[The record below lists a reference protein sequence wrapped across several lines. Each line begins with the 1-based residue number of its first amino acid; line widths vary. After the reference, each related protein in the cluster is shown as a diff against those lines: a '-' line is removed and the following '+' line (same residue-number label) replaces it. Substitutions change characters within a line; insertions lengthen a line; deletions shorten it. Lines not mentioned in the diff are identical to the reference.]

1 MDNFG
6 SFFTV
11 NGIPIYT
18 YGLIGATTLL
28 LTYSVFRDDSAPKES
43 ESSSSGY
50 FTSPTESPAKEE
62 EAESPKNEESPP
74 EVKAEESPPPIE
86 TPAPTVGGKR
96 KRTKRRRNKNKKTKR
111 SRK

>member
-28 LTYSVFRDDSAPKES
+28 LTYSVFRDDSTPKES
-43 ESSSSGY
+43 ESSLSGY

-62 EAESPKNEESPP
+62 EAPKNEESPP
-74 EVKAEESPPPIE
+74 EIKAEESPVE

-111 SRK
+111 SHK

>member
-11 NGIPIYT
+11 NGIPLYT

-50 FTSPTESPAKEE
+50 FTSPTQTPAKEE
-62 EAESPKNEESPP
+62 EAPAKEEEVP
-74 EVKAEESPPPIE
+74 EVKTEESPPPPVE